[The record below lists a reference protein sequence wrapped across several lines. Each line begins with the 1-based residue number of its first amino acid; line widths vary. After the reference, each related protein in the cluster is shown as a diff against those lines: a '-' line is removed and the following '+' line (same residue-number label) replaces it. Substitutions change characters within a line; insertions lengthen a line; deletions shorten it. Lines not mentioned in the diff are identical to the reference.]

1 MIHQI
6 VGLFA
11 MKRNTFEDLT
21 RNRPQR
27 KPHSLIPS
35 PGMDAQET
43 KGFPTKMQAIRRL
56 FAYSR
61 IRANVVSAHT

>member
-1 MIHQI
+1 
-6 VGLFA
+6 LA
-11 MKRNTFEDLT
+11 

-35 PGMDAQET
+35 PGLDAQET
-43 KGFPTKMQAIRRL
+43 KGFLETMQKIQRL

-61 IRANVVSAHT
+61 IRANVVSAHI